1 MIKDRLSFF
10 RQKYRKPA
18 PVGRPCR
25 PGIRPRY
32 VDSAGTGRNSDE
44 MKVRWRVVAVILLAA
59 SLAAGFSTML
69 AYQVEL
75 ARQSRGYPPPSI
87 TNLAILNATFWYA
100 WVLLAAP
107 IVWLANRV
115 RIDRRPRFAVPIHV
129 AAILVAAFTHVAIQ
143 TTAQTWVARTK
154 SGETIKQAWTA
165 DWLQFYPMQLR
176 QLLDWELITG
186 AAIVGIAHAFFYY
199 RESQRRAL
207 VAAQLETRLVA
218 AQLQALQSQLHPH
231 FLFNTLHAIS
241 ALMHRDVR
249 AADRML
255 VQLSDLLRMTLDSVA
270 HPEIRLNEEMEF
282 LEKYL
287 QIEQVR
293 LGDRL
298 TVKFDVDVNVLDA
311 IVPALIL
318 QPLVENAIKHGI
330 APLGRPGRVSVS
342 ARAEG
347 DSLVMTVSDTGPGP
361 SEPGMAALTTGIGVS
376 NTRARLKHQ
385 FGPHFRFEFH
395 RHREGFTV
403 LVAIPLRH
411 DAVIP
416 STTTNVA

>member
-1 MIKDRLSFF
+1 
-10 RQKYRKPA
+10 
-18 PVGRPCR
+18 
-25 PGIRPRY
+25 
-32 VDSAGTGRNSDE
+32 
-44 MKVRWRVVAVILLAA
+44 MKLRWRVVAVVLLAA
-59 SLAAGFSTML
+59 SLAAAFSTAL
-69 AYQVEL
+69 AYQIGL
-75 ARQSRGYPPPSI
+75 AGQARGDPPPNV
-87 TNLAILNATFWYA
+87 THLAALNATFWYG
-100 WVLLAAP
+100 WVLLSVP
-107 IVWLANRV
+107 VVWLANRV

-129 AAILVAAFTHVAIQ
+129 VAILVASFSHVALQ
-143 TTAQTWVARTK
+143 TTAQTWVSRSKDDAVAK
-154 SGETIKQAWTA
+154 AAWSA
-165 DWLQFYPMQLR
+165 DWLQLYPMQLNM
-176 QLLDWELITG
+176 LIDWELITG

-199 RESQRRAL
+199 RESQRRAI

-218 AQLQALQSQLHPH
+218 AQLQALRSQLHPH

-311 IVPALIL
+311 VVPALIL

-330 APLGRPGRVSVS
+330 APLGRPGQVSVA
-342 ARAEG
+342 ARSEG
-347 DSLVMTVSDTGPGP
+347 ESLIMTVSDTGPGP
-361 SEPGMAALTTGIGVS
+361 NEPGMAALTTGIGVS

-385 FGPHFRFEFH
+385 FGAHFRFEFH
-395 RHREGFTV
+395 RHRDGFTV
-403 LVAIPLRH
+403 LVAIPLKH
-411 DAVIP
+411 DPILA
-416 STTTNVA
+416 STTNVA